1 MALRIGDNFNYQGKL
16 PNFER
21 DTFLSLSKMKEYPV
35 TSIDEGHISL
45 CLEDGKRYKFSS
57 SHSYNSTTGY
67 WKRIVDT
74 ALDATS
80 ENPVQNKVIVA
91 NLDAYKAVLNQ
102 ELLEFKN
109 SINNKVTD
117 IENELIGSDKITA
130 ASLSEIKE
138 TIEVTEKILAESI
151 NELRGTSVS
160 NEITINGHPLK
171 DGDITL
177 TKSDIGLNNVD
188 NTSDANKP
196 ISNLQRD
203 ALDLKVDKKTGYSLV
218 SDINITK
225 LDELPNNAQLTS
237 MLGQVGDRISNHEN
251 NTNNPHQ
258 VTAAQLGLGDFVGY
272 TPDSLPVSSPQNEEL
287 VKKVDKTTTVN
298 GHSLSGNITLTK
310 NDINL
315 NNVNNTAD
323 LDKPVSIPQQEALD
337 LKADGLITAKALS
350 EVVELIKDNE
360 LSTAGSINEIARKVL
375 YLETSE
381 QERVNAATEQ
391 INQAVANLASL
402 SPSIDENGNLIITY

>member
-91 NLDAYKAVLNQ
+91 NLDAYKAVLDQ

-218 SDINITK
+218 SDTNITK

-272 TPDSLPVSSPQNEEL
+272 TPNSLPVSSPQNEEL
-287 VKKVDKTTTVN
+287 AKKVDKTTTVN

-323 LDKPVSIPQQEALD
+323 IDKPVSIPQQEALD

-360 LSTAGSINEIARKVL
+360 LSTAGSINEIAKKVL

>member
-21 DTFLSLSKMKEYPV
+21 DTFLTLSKMKEYPV

-138 TIEVTEKILAESI
+138 TIEVTEKILAKSI

-160 NEITINGHPLK
+160 NEITINGHSLK

-218 SDINITK
+218 SDIDITK

-272 TPDSLPVSSPQNEEL
+272 TPNSLPVSSPQGEEL
-287 VKKVDKTTTVN
+287 AKKVDKTTTVN

-323 LDKPVSIPQQEALD
+323 IDKPVSIPQQEALD

-350 EVVELIKDNE
+350 EVIELIKDNE
-360 LSTAGSINEIARKVL
+360 LSTAGSINEIAKKVL

>member
-91 NLDAYKAVLNQ
+91 NLDAYKAVLDQ

-138 TIEVTEKILAESI
+138 TIEVTEKILAKSI

-218 SDINITK
+218 SDTNITK

-287 VKKVDKTTTVN
+287 AKKVDKTTTVN

-323 LDKPVSIPQQEALD
+323 IDKPVSIPQQEALD
-337 LKADGLITAKALS
+337 LKADGKITAKALS
-350 EVVELIKDNE
+350 EVIELIKDNE
-360 LSTAGSINEIARKVL
+360 LSTAESINEIAKKVL
-375 YLETSE
+375 YLET
-381 QERVNAATEQ
+381 
-391 INQAVANLASL
+391 
-402 SPSIDENGNLIITY
+402 LIKQLPI

>member
-109 SINNKVTD
+109 SINNKVTG

-160 NEITINGHPLK
+160 NEITINGHSLK

-203 ALDLKVDKKTGYSLV
+203 ALDLKVDKRTGYSLV
-218 SDINITK
+218 SDTNITK

-272 TPDSLPVSSPQNEEL
+272 TPNSLPVSSPQNEEL
-287 VKKVDKTTTVN
+287 AKKVDKTTTVN

-323 LDKPVSIPQQEALD
+323 IDKPVSIPQQEALD

-350 EVVELIKDNE
+350 EVIELIKDNE
-360 LSTAGSINEIARKVL
+360 LSTAGSINEIAKKVL

>member
-21 DTFLSLSKMKEYPV
+21 DTFLTLSKMKEYPV

-91 NLDAYKAVLNQ
+91 NLDAYKAVLSQ

-138 TIEVTEKILAESI
+138 TIEVTEKILAKSI

-160 NEITINGHPLK
+160 NEITINGHSLK

-218 SDINITK
+218 SDTNITK

-272 TPDSLPVSSPQNEEL
+272 TPNSLPVSSPQNEEL
-287 VKKVDKTTTVN
+287 AKKVDKTTTVN

-323 LDKPVSIPQQEALD
+323 IDKPVSIPQQEALD
-337 LKADGLITAKALS
+337 LKADGLIAAKALS

-360 LSTAGSINEIARKVL
+360 LSTAGSINEIAKKVL

>member
-21 DTFLSLSKMKEYPV
+21 DTFLTLSKMKEYPV

-91 NLDAYKAVLNQ
+91 NLDAYKAVLDQ

-138 TIEVTEKILAESI
+138 TIEVTEKILAKSI

-218 SDINITK
+218 SDTNITK

-287 VKKVDKTTTVN
+287 AKKVDKTTTVN

-350 EVVELIKDNE
+350 EIVELIKDNE
-360 LSTAGSINEIARKVL
+360 LSTAESINEIARKVL

>member
-91 NLDAYKAVLNQ
+91 NLDAYKAVLDQ

-138 TIEVTEKILAESI
+138 TIEVTEKILAKSI

-160 NEITINGHPLK
+160 NEITINGHSLK

-203 ALDLKVDKKTGYSLV
+203 ALNLKVDKRTGYSLV
-218 SDINITK
+218 SDTNITK

-272 TPDSLPVSSPQNEEL
+272 TPNGLPVSSPQNEEL
-287 VKKVDKTTTVN
+287 AKKVDKTTTVN

-350 EVVELIKDNE
+350 EVIELIKDNE
-360 LSTAGSINEIARKVL
+360 LSTAESINEIARKVL